1 MGPEQKAG
9 TSHRCHR
16 YLVQHCDILMLTGLF
31 CLRNLNSKP
40 PKKDNNGSP
49 STGILLKPSD
59 HGLCGTGTLIKRPED
74 AAVTATPHID
84 DHQLRTLQATEEQ
97 ERALLR
103 QISTF
108 AKQNGEQALR
118 ERLSV

>member
-1 MGPEQKAG
+1 MQD
-9 TSHRCHR
+9 C
-16 YLVQHCDILMLTGLF
+16 F

-40 PKKDNNGSP
+40 FRKPRQHNSSHVNRRS
-49 STGILLKPSD
+49 LLKPSD